1 MLRIRLFIL
10 CKLTND
16 RKFFYEMKTSWSFN
30 IYYIIWRSFLSI
42 NVWLF
47 PMQNM
52 LSQKDFKTKGR
63 VNKNL
68 KLFHEN
74 LTVTN
79 IVDFE
84 QANAGYIKY
93 T

>member
-1 MLRIRLFIL
+1 
-10 CKLTND
+10 
-16 RKFFYEMKTSWSFN
+16 
-30 IYYIIWRSFLSI
+30 
-42 NVWLF
+42 
-47 PMQNM
+47 MQNM
-52 LSQKDFKTKGR
+52 SQKDFKTKGR
-63 VNKNL
+63 VSKNL

-74 LTVTN
+74 LTVT

>member
-1 MLRIRLFIL
+1 MQINERQ
-10 CKLTND
+10 KV
-16 RKFFYEMKTSWSFN
+16 FYEMKISWSFN
-30 IYYIIWRSFLSI
+30 IYYNIWRSFLSI

-52 LSQKDFKTKGR
+52 LSQKDFKMKGR
-63 VNKNL
+63 VNQNL
-68 KLFHEN
+68 KLFHKN

>member
-1 MLRIRLFIL
+1 MQINERQ
-10 CKLTND
+10 KV
-16 RKFFYEMKTSWSFN
+16 FYEMKISWSFN
-30 IYYIIWRSFLSI
+30 IYYNIWRSFLSI

-63 VNKNL
+63 VNQNL
-68 KLFHEN
+68 KLFHKN

>member
-1 MLRIRLFIL
+1 
-10 CKLTND
+10 
-16 RKFFYEMKTSWSFN
+16 
-30 IYYIIWRSFLSI
+30 
-42 NVWLF
+42 
-47 PMQNM
+47 MQSM
-52 LSQKDFKTKGR
+52 SQKDFKTKGR